1 MTWLRSDGG
10 PVFYGY
16 SNRTPVTGD
25 VQMISTCLVFGTIFV
40 AFLIIFPGVRK
51 ERFTTFTTVTLSLFV
66 GNVILVSILGSSWH
80 VARTVITSAYR
91 ALSKELITAELGAYV
106 GLGHINITLT
116 ALPTDNSSMSVE
128 DISFN
133 ERFSWLEAH
142 EMGESYQAALYR
154 GLPFPILT
162 VAEYFSLGQEGF
174 AWGGQYRAAG
184 YYGTIFLWTAFVSW
198 FLMNVL
204 LVVVPR
210 YGAYT
215 MMATGSFMVGAT
227 AAYHCMLPWIPL
239 VIRFQDD
246 KFLLFKLGWCFWLTL
261 FTGMLCI
268 AVGLIIVAVDCV
280 YPHKFSTILEVDFDT
295 PYDRH
300 IIIEDS
306 STRKKRVG
314 KSLEEPEG
322 LGRRILRRL
331 SSKKDDETNGQMK
344 LAGMENRGFELDPPP
359 PNSPWRFPYNRPAAQ
374 GVKFNRS
381 VSQDSMTSQTSS
393 LAVSFNNRDKSRLS
407 ILKKSSPAIR
417 PVPGSA
423 QPTAV
428 VDRAKEVSMW

>member
-1 MTWLRSDGG
+1 MKWLRSDGG
-10 PVFYGY
+10 PMFYGY

-25 VQMISTCLVFGTIFV
+25 VQMITTCLIFGTIFT

-66 GNVILVSILGSSWH
+66 GNVILLSILGSSWH
-80 VARTVITSAYR
+80 VAETVITSAYR

-106 GLGHINITLT
+106 GLGHINITLC
-116 ALPTDNSSMSVE
+116 AMPSDNSSVPLE

-133 ERFSWLEAH
+133 ERFSWLGAH

-154 GLPFPILT
+154 GMPFPILT

-184 YYGTIFLWTAFVSW
+184 YYGSIFLWTAFVLW

-204 LVVVPR
+204 LIVVPR

-215 MMATGSFMVGAT
+215 MIGMGSFMVGAT
-227 AAYHCMLPWIPL
+227 VAYHSMLPSSPL

-246 KFLLFKLGWCFWLTL
+246 KFLLFRLGWCFWLTL
-261 FTGMLCI
+261 FTGLLCI
-268 AVGLIIVAVDCV
+268 SVGLIIVAIDCV

-306 STRKKRVG
+306 IHRKKRVG
-314 KSLEEPEG
+314 NKSLEEPEG

-331 SSKKDDETNGQMK
+331 SSKKDDDVNNHMK
-344 LAGMENRGFELDPPP
+344 RAGADNRGFELDPAP

-374 GVKFNRS
+374 GVKFNRTI
-381 VSQDSMTSQTSS
+381 SQDSMTSQTSN
-393 LAVSFNNRDKSRLS
+393 LAVAFNNRDKSRLS
-407 ILKKSSPAIR
+407 ILKTSLPPMRPA
-417 PVPGSA
+417 PGQA
-423 QPTAV
+423 IV